1 MTPHNE
7 AKKED
12 IASVVLMPGDPLRA
26 KYIADNYLTDAK
38 LVNKVRNMYAYT
50 GYYKGTKVTV
60 MASGMGCPSIGIY
73 AYELYKFYD
82 VKSIIRIGTS
92 GSNHQDIKVLD
103 VILATSAYTLSS
115 FPKLFFD
122 DESHEF
128 EASKALNEKI
138 MEAASKN
145 GIQYKKGRI
154 LTSDVFDVYI
164 DDKER
169 YFNNFNGIE
178 TLASEMEAATLF
190 SIAKHLNRDAACL
203 ITVVDSMFDKRELSA
218 SDRENSLNDMIKL
231 ALDSVIEL

>member
-60 MASGMGCPSIGIY
+60 MASGMGGPSIGIY

-92 GSNHQDIKVLD
+92 GSNHESIKVLD

-128 EASKALNEKI
+128 EASKTLNEKI

-145 GIQYKKGRI
+145 GIPYKKGRI
-154 LTSDVFDVYI
+154 LTSDIFDVYI

-169 YFNNFNGIE
+169 YFKNYNGVE
-178 TLASEMEAATLF
+178 TLASEMEAAILF
-190 SIAKHLNRDAACL
+190 SIAKHLNKEASCL
-203 ITVVDSMFDKRELSA
+203 ITVVDSMFDKRELSS
-218 SDRENSLNDMIKL
+218 SDREKSLDDMITL